1 MLRGYKSQ
9 SSMIWQIFRYEIRCG
24 QSLKQKLIVKIIR
37 RMKKSYFQVIDDWFL
52 CNFALFLFYLQRLM
66 VSAVLGKKYKRANI
80 HIHIQELM
88 EFCRIAPFIGSH
100 TLQPLK
106 KDLCSGKGDDQ
117 CWNSNLCQSFVC
129 KYAERFV
136 HIYIY
141 IYINEKNQLKNNL
154 YRVSQKKLYMFLKVY
169 FWRHVIEI
177 LQNFER
183 VLWNHISVNIL
194 NGVMIKEEAMIIK
207 EQLHN
212 SEFDDFSASDGWL
225 DCWKTYSVKERCIV
239 GEAGDVSTEP
249 VTSWME
255 GINELIEAYSL
266 ENIWNM
272 DEFGCFFKARESKT
286 SKG

>member
-52 CNFALFLFYLQRLM
+52 CNFTLFLFYLQRLM

-88 EFCRIAPFIGSH
+88 EFCRIAPFIGSD

-141 IYINEKNQLKNNL
+141 IYKWEK
-154 YRVSQKKLYMFLKVY
+154 S
-169 FWRHVIEI
+169 
-177 LQNFER
+177 
-183 VLWNHISVNIL
+183 
-194 NGVMIKEEAMIIK
+194 AK
-207 EQLHN
+207 EQFIPGVPKKTLHVFKSLFLTSCDRN
-212 SEFDDFSASDGWL
+212 ITKFWEGALESHFS
-225 DCWKTYSVKERCIV
+225 
-239 GEAGDVSTEP
+239 
-249 VTSWME
+249 
-255 GINELIEAYSL
+255 
-266 ENIWNM
+266 
-272 DEFGCFFKARESKT
+272 
-286 SKG
+286 